1 MAAPPVAGADH
12 DSATCVFPGV
22 GVTVP
27 TWEGVV
33 TGVAET
39 ESE

>member
-1 MAAPPVAGADH
+1 MVAPPVAGADH

-27 TWEGVV
+27 TLDGAVAGVV
-33 TGVAET
+33 ET